1 MPMVP
6 RPATGVI
13 TLITLT
19 LALPT
24 VITDLAGSPAA
35 SSSASDRGM
44 AGVVVVGATAAM
56 DIAAGTAIVV
66 ATAAMVIAA
75 GTVAELMP
83 MVAHLTATRAAD
95 TPVVMQAAGLPAEA
109 TQVADSRAAAM
120 VAAVVTGKAS

>member
-1 MPMVP
+1 
-6 RPATGVI
+6 
-13 TLITLT
+13 
-19 LALPT
+19 
-24 VITDLAGSPAA
+24 
-35 SSSASDRGM
+35 M

-95 TPVVMQAAGLPAEA
+95 TPVVMQAADTPVVMQAAGLPAEA